1 MWHLRTKQGTFWV
14 IEAPTTHKYV
24 LGVNN
29 DELGIYE
36 DADAAAK
43 DVHDQAT
50 GFFPWDCQSRA
61 KAPDH
66 VSNWAQGEP
75 DNWGDA

>member
-14 IEAPTTHKYV
+14 VEEPDTQKFF

-36 DADAAAK
+36 DADSAAK
-43 DVHDQAT
+43 DVHGQAT
-50 GFFPWDCQSRA
+50 GFLQWDCQSRVR
-61 KAPDH
+61 APEDLT
-66 VSNWAQGEP
+66 SWIEGEP
-75 DNWGDA
+75 SDW